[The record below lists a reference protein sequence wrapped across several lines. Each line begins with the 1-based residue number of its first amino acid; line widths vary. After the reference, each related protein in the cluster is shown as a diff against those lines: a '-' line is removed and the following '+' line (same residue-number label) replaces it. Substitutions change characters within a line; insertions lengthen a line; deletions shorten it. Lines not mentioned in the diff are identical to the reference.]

1 MTEQKRSVAILDD
14 DPDQLLALGK
24 WLGDAGFETLPFWK
38 GRDLLDHLAKNP
50 VDVAFVDWGLPDME
64 GVDVIKEIREKLKL
78 DVPIVM
84 LTSRNSEED
93 IVQGLTAGA
102 DDYLIK
108 PARRLECLARAEAAL
123 RRANSV
129 RAERAQRD
137 QPVHHG
143 PYRFDIAMREV
154 SFADKK
160 VTLTEKELQLIL
172 LLFSDLGLEVSR
184 KTIWSS
190 VWGIV
195 SAEMSSRTVDTHIY
209 RLRTKLELEGQHG
222 YVLKTLHGKGY
233 RLSAG
238 SDGNETS
245 RP

>member
-1 MTEQKRSVAILDD
+1 MTEQKRLVAILDD

-24 WLGDAGFETLPFWK
+24 WLGDAGFETVPFWK
-38 GRDLLDHLAKNP
+38 GRDLLDYVAKNP
-50 VDVAFVDWGLPDME
+50 VDVAFIDWGLPDME
-64 GVDVIKEIREKLKL
+64 GIDVIKNIREQLKL
-78 DVPIVM
+78 ELPIVM
-84 LTSRNSEED
+84 VTSRNSEED
-93 IVQGLTAGA
+93 IVEGLSAGA

-123 RRANSV
+123 RRANSAK
-129 RAERAQRD
+129 AERAMRD
-137 QPVHHG
+137 KPVLYG
-143 PYRFDIAMREV
+143 AYRFDIAMREV

-160 VTLTEKELQLIL
+160 VVLTEKELQLIL
-172 LLFSDLGLEVSR
+172 LLFTNLEQEVSR

-222 YVLKTLHGKGY
+222 YLLKTLHGKGY
-233 RLSAG
+233 RISA
-238 SDGNETS
+238 DTS
-245 RP
+245 SPDTSAD